1 MDRND
6 DVDVEDGDV
15 DCRAR
20 LRAFAALADLAMSGY
35 VMTVAMHPPIDPARA
50 CTYAGSSAWA
60 ML

>member
-50 CTYAGSSAWA
+50 
-60 ML
+60 